1 MSCHETICGNDD
13 DDDDDDDN
21 EKETNM
27 PVLAMGLGYFYEFSY
42 RPGVRKLIIRMGL
55 GVNGFGVS
63 VQDYFFGFF
72 EHRKKP

>member
-1 MSCHETICGNDD
+1 MSFVDGGGGCRQNLDLW
-13 DDDDDDDN
+13 
-21 EKETNM
+21 NM
-27 PVLAMGLGYFYEFSY
+27 SVLAMGLVYFYEFSY

-63 VQDYFFGFF
+63 VQDFFCFF